1 MIDGMFYSPY
11 EIAHGLA
18 KAVQQKRLAFNYSQK
33 TLSERSG
40 VSLGTLKKFEVSGQI
55 SLMSLLKI
63 ALALDSLNEFLSL
76 FKAKS
81 TQDYRTMH
89 ELLKDKVRKRGRQ

>member
-1 MIDGMFYSPY
+1 
-11 EIAHGLA
+11 
-18 KAVQQKRLAFNYSQK
+18 
-33 TLSERSG
+33 
-40 VSLGTLKKFEVSGQI
+40 
-55 SLMSLLKI
+55 MSLLKI